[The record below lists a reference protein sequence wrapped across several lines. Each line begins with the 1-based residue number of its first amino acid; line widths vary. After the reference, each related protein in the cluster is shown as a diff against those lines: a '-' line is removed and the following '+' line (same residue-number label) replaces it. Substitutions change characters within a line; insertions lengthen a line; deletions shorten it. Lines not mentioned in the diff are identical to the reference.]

1 MDTFDVSLQNS
12 QLRATLRGELTTEGA
27 SALREQICEEVSD
40 ATDKLVVVFD
50 FRELTECGVF
60 ARSELIKLQRVLME
74 QVQRTA
80 YVADVARFRGLA
92 MWVVNIAE
100 DQNAKVCTTDAMA
113 QSWLKSSVERRVEI
127 RERTTA
133 AIAARKGAK

>member
-1 MDTFDVSLQNS
+1 METFDVSLQNG

-27 SALREQICEEVSD
+27 VALREQICEEVSD
-40 ATDKLVVVFD
+40 ASDKLVVLFD
-50 FRELTECGVF
+50 FRALTECGVF
-60 ARSELIKLQRVLME
+60 ARSELIKLQRILMNE
-74 QVQRTA
+74 ASRTA

-100 DQNAKVCTTDAMA
+100 DQNAKVCTTEVMA
-113 QSWLKSSVERRVEI
+113 QSWIKSSVERRVEI
-127 RERTTA
+127 RDRTTA